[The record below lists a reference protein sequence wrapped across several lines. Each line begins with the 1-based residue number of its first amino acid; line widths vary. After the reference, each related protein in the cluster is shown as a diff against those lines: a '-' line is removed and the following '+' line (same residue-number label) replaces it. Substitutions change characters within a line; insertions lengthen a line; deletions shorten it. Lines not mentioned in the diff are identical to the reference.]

1 MLEFADTLN
10 LVLDESHNPR
20 QPLQHAMELV
30 RKLDI
35 AKQMVA
41 DLQHRLLSMKN
52 KINAELALAIR
63 RRMPALNVGLD
74 KTGSCKVG
82 YKTKNLVFSPD
93 IERGIWH
100 VQSPDNRF
108 LNRFQ
113 KGKRHDLVIGSELT
127 PLIDAVVAYF
137 TEHYKSLGENI
148 VGIGTILI
156 EGRMGTLSDLVQW
169 REGQIEKPLNSR
181 STRQKCLVNA

>member
-1 MLEFADTLN
+1 MEFSDTLDFI
-10 LVLDESHNPR
+10 LEESQNPW

-35 AKQMVA
+35 AKQMVS
-41 DLQHRLLSMKN
+41 DLQHRLMSMKN
-52 KINAELALAIR
+52 KINAELALTIR

-93 IERGIWH
+93 IEKGIWC

-108 LNRFQ
+108 LSRFQ
-113 KGKRHDLVIGSELT
+113 KGKRHDLVIGSEIT
-127 PLIDAVVAYF
+127 PLIDAIVAYF
-137 TEHYKSLGENI
+137 TEHYKSLGEDI
-148 VGIGTILI
+148 VGVGTILI
-156 EGRMGTLSDLVQW
+156 EGRIGTLSDLVQW
-169 REGQIEKPLNSR
+169 REGRIEKPLNSR
-181 STRQKCLVNA
+181 ATRQQCLVNA